1 MELRAD
7 VLMDA
12 PAAAAWAVLG
22 ERFGDIGEWAAPI
35 TASTLDSELGTGS
48 VRTCHVAGFGPVAPG
63 VIRERL
69 IEFEPEHMMLAYESV
84 DGMPSSIEKAVS
96 RWSVHALPEDRCEVR
111 SRATVQLRGP
121 IRLVGPL
128 FRWQMQ
134 VNAARV
140 MDELRYRVEHGRPH
154 QRKLTAPK
162 VAHAV

>member
-69 IEFEPEHMMLAYESV
+69 IEFEPEH
-84 DGMPSSIEKAVS
+84 
-96 RWSVHALPEDRCEVR
+96 R

-121 IRLVGPL
+121 IRLVPPL

>member
-84 DGMPSSIEKAVS
+84 DGMPSFIEKAVN
-96 RWSVHALPEDRCEVR
+96 R
-111 SRATVQLRGP
+111 
-121 IRLVGPL
+121 
-128 FRWQMQ
+128 
-134 VNAARV
+134 
-140 MDELRYRVEHGRPH
+140 
-154 QRKLTAPK
+154 
-162 VAHAV
+162 